1 MIIRNL
7 IALAILGSATTLTA
21 QGKAKAKPLTP
32 QEFMTKV
39 NTYLRAQ
46 DAAVTEEMK
55 SVRDTLQKMSAD
67 MDLQT
72 KTISGVQEKLKEL
85 QQELA
90 KSQLENLR
98 LKKHAAKSATKQ
110 AALVAEERKA
120 RAAGDLKLA
129 AQLAAVI
136 KKTNTMIRETPTTD
150 PPPTNSGKRN
160 YVVQAGDT
168 LGAIAQAFGT
178 TITTIKAANGLKNNT
193 IRIGQKL
200 IIPGKAQ

>member
-1 MIIRNL
+1 MIIRTV

-98 LKKHAAKSATKQ
+98 LRKDSAKIATKQ

-136 KKTNTMIRETPTTD
+136 KKTNTMIRETPTEDPAPTD
-150 PPPTNSGKRN
+150 SGKRN

>member
-1 MIIRNL
+1 MTIKNL
-7 IALAILGSATTLTA
+7 FALTILGGASTLMA
-21 QGKAKAKPLTP
+21 QGAAPKKPTTQ

-46 DAAVTEEMK
+46 YAAVTEEMK
-55 SVRDTLQKMSAD
+55 SARDALQKMSAD

-72 KTISGVQEKLKEL
+72 KTIAGVQEKLKEL

-90 KSQLENLR
+90 KEQLENLR
-98 LKKHAAKSATKQ
+98 MKKELAKGKAKHLQ
-110 AALVAEERKA
+110 LIDAERKA

-129 AQLAAVI
+129 TQLAAVI
-136 KKTNTMIRETPTTD
+136 KKTNTMIRDVPPKNPTPT
-150 PPPTNSGKRN
+150 PTGSRT
-160 YVVQAGDT
+160 YVVQSGDT

-178 TITTIKAANGLKNNT
+178 SITTIKTMNGLKSNT

-200 IIPGKAQ
+200 KIPGKTQ